1 MIGAKPQGVVDF
13 LNNSMQGVR
22 LFGRIHTGIR
32 SFGAKPDTD
41 VATVSRPN
49 AQETTKPFE
58 NM

>member
-13 LNNSMQGVR
+13 LNKSMQGVR

-49 AQETTKPFE
+49 AQENNETL
-58 NM
+58 

>member
-13 LNNSMQGVR
+13 LSKSMRGIR

-49 AQETTKPFE
+49 AQENNETL
-58 NM
+58 